1 MCTPVSASGSTVRT
15 WSKSIALVGRGHIVV
30 WEGAGL
36 WLLEGTQDRAE
47 LLPHS
52 HHAIQV
58 TFALKGEFRLSVGN
72 ENLCGPVAAVAANVS
87 HTFQASG
94 VAAFLFIAP
103 ESSAGLSLK
112 QSLFASKSAVN
123 IAQGPLV
130 SALGELR
137 ECYERGANAEELR
150 QLGQRLIAALP
161 KADQRS
167 LPDHRVQKMIEYA
180 RSHLESQ
187 ISLPAAARVA
197 HLSDGRARH
206 LFVAHTGLPFKT
218 FVTWL
223 RLERAVAGYAGGSSL
238 TEAAH
243 DAGFADSAHLSRTF
257 RRTFGLPAAALR
269 LNGGFVKTP
278 GD

>member
-1 MCTPVSASGSTVRT
+1 
-15 WSKSIALVGRGHIVV
+15 VGRGDIVL
-30 WEGAGL
+30 WQGAGL

-47 LLPHS
+47 LLSHS

-58 TFALKGEFRLSVGN
+58 TFALKGEFRLSVGK
-72 ENLCGPVAAVAANVS
+72 EVLCGPVAAVAANVS

-112 QSLFASKSAVN
+112 QTLFASKSVVN
-123 IAQGPLV
+123 VAKGPLV

-150 QLGQRLIAALP
+150 QLGQRLIAAWP

-167 LPDHRVQKMIEYA
+167 LPDHRVRQMIEYA
-180 RSHLESQ
+180 RNHLEGQ
-187 ISLPAAARVA
+187 ITLPAAARIA

-206 LFVAHTGLPFKT
+206 LFVASTGLPFKT
-218 FVTWL
+218 FVLWL
-223 RLERAVAGYAGGSSL
+223 RLERAIARYAGGSSL

-269 LNGGFVKTP
+269 LN
-278 GD
+278 